1 MNKTKES
8 KSAAIRAGLNHPV
21 VDSDGHSIEFEP
33 AVLAHMESVGGL
45 KLVER
50 FKSWGKQN
58 LFRWHQAT
66 PEERLDRRIPR
77 TTWWGVPTKNTLDRA
92 TASLPSLF
100 YSRLDE
106 IGIDLSILYP
116 TFGLP
121 TPHIEDEELR
131 RGVCRS
137 FNSFYAETYR
147 EFSDRLI
154 PAGLI
159 PMHTPQEAIEELEYA
174 VNVLG
179 LKAFM
184 FAGYVRRPIPAVAR
198 EFPGAAKDA
207 TWLDTFGVDSA
218 YDYDP
223 VWAKCVE
230 LKVAPSFH
238 SNAFG
243 WGSRVSVSNYMSNH
257 LGMFA
262 TAGEALCRS
271 LFMGGVTRRFPS
283 LRFGFLEGGAGW
295 ACTLYADLIGHWDK
309 RNIKVLDNYNPANL
323 DQHLMMELYRN
334 YGGKMVEGRLGE
346 MEKMLGLLNSV
357 HEDPKMLD
365 EWAACRIERVED
377 IRDLFV
383 SKFYFGCEADDPINA
398 WAFNRRTNPLGARLN
413 VLFGSD
419 IGHWDVP
426 DITEVLEEAYELV
439 EDDLITGDDLKAFV
453 FDNPVSFYGSLNKDF
468 FKGTVVEGQAQP
480 LLAEGAAG
488 AS

>member
-1 MNKTKES
+1 MTKGKES
-8 KSAAIRAGLNHPV
+8 RSAAIRSRLNHPI

-33 AVLAHMESVGGL
+33 AILAHMEKIGGL
-45 KLVER
+45 KLVDL

-66 PEERLDRRIPR
+66 PEERFDRRIPR

-92 TASLPSLF
+92 TASLPKLF
-100 YSRLDE
+100 YERLDE
-106 IGIDLSILYP
+106 IGIDLAILYP

-154 PAGLI
+154 PAGLV

-174 VNVLG
+174 VNELG

-198 EFPGAAKDA
+198 DYPGAAKDA

-223 VWAKCVE
+223 VWAKCQE

-283 LRFGFLEGGAGW
+283 LRFAFLEGGVGW
-295 ACTLYADLIGHWDK
+295 ACNLYADLIGHWDK
-309 RNIKVLDNYNPANL
+309 RNIGMLENYDPANL
-323 DQHLMMELYRN
+323 NQPLMMDLYKK
-334 YGGKMVEGRLGE
+334 YGGRMVEGRFGDL
-346 MEKMLGLLNSV
+346 EKMLGLLNSV
-357 HEDPKMLD
+357 TEDPKMLD

-398 WAFNRRTNPLGARLN
+398 WAFNRKTNPLGARLN

-426 DITEVLEEAYELV
+426 DITEVVEEAYELV
-439 EDDLITGDDLKAFV
+439 EDNLMEA
-453 FDNPVSFYGSLNKDF
+453 
-468 FKGTVVEGQAQP
+468 
-480 LLAEGAAG
+480 
-488 AS
+488 